1 MKQIRSIRISTV
13 ISAALIWLS
22 TTVAAQDANPELERL
37 TDEIARQRAEIDRQ
51 AEELERR
58 SAELDAL
65 QQRLEAALSQAE
77 SGDSIAPEQH
87 GSKVFQTDRGFVSD
101 EPTLILTGADL
112 VADDFPGS
120 FPIFGTDA
128 RMRVGGYVKAD
139 AIFDFDG
146 HGDPDQ
152 FLLGQ
157 IAVDGSPEAA
167 RDGYFNAHAR
177 ETRFNLDFRE
187 TTPGEPAKQAFV
199 EVDFFTPPDSSAV
212 LRLRHAYAVYGDFIV
227 GRSWTTVSELRAL
240 PFMIDFAFGDSLYGG
255 RTEQVRW
262 QQPLG
267 GGSLA
272 LALENPSDNSIAN
285 PLGLEGR
292 ASPRFPYFAA
302 RWSNDDPARLFTVGT
317 QIQQLRWD
325 GEDAVP
331 DETAMGWALVLAGR
345 WQLNDMSYLTG
356 TASYSDGFSE
366 GVLALA
372 GGGGS
377 AVITPQGLETD
388 RAVTFSVG
396 GAVNWTDTWSS
407 NFHLAWLD
415 RSGDALRPG
424 SETESGGIGHVN
436 LMWKPSNKVRT
447 GVEYIWGTR
456 DTLDGS
462 SGDGARLMGMFR
474 YDFGV
479 PY

>member
-1 MKQIRSIRISTV
+1 MKRTSLVRKSLFVSGASLFLCT
-13 ISAALIWLS
+13 S
-22 TTVAAQDANPELERL
+22 VAAQESNAELNDLKNEIERQR
-37 TDEIARQRAEIDRQ
+37 DEIERQ
-51 AEELERR
+51 AEELEQRR
-58 SAELDAL
+58 RELDAL
-65 QQRLEAALSQAE
+65 QERLEAALA
-77 SGDSIAPEQH
+77 GDAPEPD
-87 GSKVFQTDRGFVSD
+87 KPDAMAATDAGFVAD
-101 EPTLILTGADL
+101 EPALILTGDDL
-112 VADDFPGS
+112 VAADFPGS
-120 FPIFGTDA
+120 FPVFGTDA
-128 RMRVGGYVKAD
+128 RMRIGGYVKAD

-212 LRLRHAYAVYGDFIV
+212 LRLRHAYAVYGDVLV

-240 PFMIDFAFGDSLYGG
+240 PFMIDFAFGDSLFGG

-262 QQPLG
+262 QQALG

-285 PLGLEGR
+285 PLGLAGR
-292 ASPRFPYFAA
+292 SSPRIPYFAA
-302 RWSNDDPARLFTVGT
+302 RWSNDNTSRLFTVGT

-325 GEDAVP
+325 GDNVIP
-331 DETAMGWALVLAGR
+331 DDTTIGWAVVLAGR
-345 WQLNDMSYLTG
+345 WQINDSSYLTG
-356 TASYSDGFSE
+356 TGSYSDGFSE

-377 AVITPQGLETD
+377 AVITPQGLDTD
-388 RAVTFSVG
+388 RAVTLSF
-396 GAVNWTDTWSS
+396 GASKHWTDTWSS
-407 NFHLAWLD
+407 NFHYAWLD
-415 RSGDALRPG
+415 RSGDQLRPG
-424 SETESGGIGHVN
+424 TETESGGIGHIN
-436 LMWKPSNKVRT
+436 MMWQPTDKVRA
-447 GVEYIWGTR
+447 GVEFIWGSR

-462 SGDGARLMGMFR
+462 SGDGSRLMGTFR

-479 PY
+479 PYQ

>member
-1 MKQIRSIRISTV
+1 MKRFPPGHKFVLIPATLFLSF
-13 ISAALIWLS
+13 SAL
-22 TTVAAQDANPELERL
+22 AQDAIPDLEGLR
-37 TDEIARQRAEIDRQ
+37 DEVKRQRAEIERQ

-58 SAELDAL
+58 RLELDAL
-65 QQRLEAALSQAE
+65 EQRLEAALGSE
-77 SGDSIAPEQH
+77 SSTTDPDETAVVA
-87 GSKVFQTDRGFVSD
+87 GSAFISD

-112 VADDFPGS
+112 IADDFPGS
-120 FPIFGTDA
+120 FPVFGTDT
-128 RMRVGGYVKAD
+128 RLRIGGYVKAD

-212 LRLRHAYAVYGDFIV
+212 LRLRHAYAVYGDV
-227 GRSWTTVSELRAL
+227 LAGRSWTTVSELRAL
-240 PFMIDFAFGDSLYGG
+240 PFMIDFAFGDSLFGG

-285 PLGLEGR
+285 PLGLAGR
-292 ASPRFPYFAA
+292 ASPRIPYFAA
-302 RWSNDDPARLFTVGT
+302 RWSNDDPSRLFTVGT
-317 QIQQLRWD
+317 QVQQLRWD
-325 GEDAVP
+325 GDNVIP
-331 DETAMGWALVLAGR
+331 DETALGWAMVLAGR
-345 WQLNDMSYLTG
+345 WQVNDISYLTG

-388 RAVTFSVG
+388 RAVTLSVG

-407 NFHLAWLD
+407 NIHYAWLD
-415 RSGDALRPG
+415 RSGDPMRPG
-424 SETESGGIGHVN
+424 TETEKGGIGHVN
-436 LMWKPSNKVRT
+436 MMWKPTDKVRA
-447 GVEYIWGTR
+447 GVEFVWGSR

-462 SGDGARLMGMFR
+462 SGDGTRLMGTFR